1 MIDLDLDP
9 ETGLARKMEMLIL
22 TGLKNDQGKT
32 AKGDAAFSD
41 GIEHVVFRYDYE
53 LDHSELIEG
62 FEIPRSAQ
70 KMLR

>member
-1 MIDLDLDP
+1 
-9 ETGLARKMEMLIL
+9 MLIM